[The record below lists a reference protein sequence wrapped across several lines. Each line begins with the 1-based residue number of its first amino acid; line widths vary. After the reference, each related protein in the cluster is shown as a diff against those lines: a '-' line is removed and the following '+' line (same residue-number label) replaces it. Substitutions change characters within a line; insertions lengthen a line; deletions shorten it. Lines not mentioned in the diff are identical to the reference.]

1 MRRLAIGSLV
11 AVLAIAC
18 SGKGKDKG
26 TTPGSGSGS
35 DGPAVYAK
43 KIAVSWGFQPV
54 GELADVFLVTTDE
67 TGKQVSHPVG
77 RYKGTCA
84 TKEPAKEMNA
94 INGAACTTAGGGGT
108 ELHAVARPDE
118 IIVLQMGITPG
129 ATPDPMAREEI
140 VHVKVPLGISIEAG
154 K

>member
-1 MRRLAIGSLV
+1 MRRLVIGSLFIALLV
-11 AVLAIAC
+11 IAC

-26 TTPGSGSGS
+26 TTPGSGS

-43 KIAVSWGFQPV
+43 KIAVSWGFQNA
-54 GELADVFLVTTDE
+54 GEFSDVFLVTTDE

-77 RYKGTCA
+77 RYKGACT
-84 TKEPAKEMNA
+84 AKDAAKDMNA
-94 INGAACTTAGGGGT
+94 IVAASCTPTPGNGT

-118 IIVLQMGITPG
+118 IIVLQMGISPG
-129 ATPDPMAREEI
+129 ATPDPMAREEVI
-140 VHVKVPLGISIEAG
+140 HVKVPLGIAIEAG